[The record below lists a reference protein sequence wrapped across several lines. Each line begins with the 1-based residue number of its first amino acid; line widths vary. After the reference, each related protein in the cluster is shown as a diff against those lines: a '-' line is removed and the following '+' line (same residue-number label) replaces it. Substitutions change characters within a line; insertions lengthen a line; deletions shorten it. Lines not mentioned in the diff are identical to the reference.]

1 MPIEASIPVIC
12 RKCGHKG
19 NKQVPRSINA
29 SEEPSLKEAVRSGS
43 LFTWECPECG
53 TVNMVQS
60 DLLYHDPDNRLM
72 LWLLPDAITLE
83 AETMIL
89 SLWSSIQ
96 ADESMGDYIFR
107 RVNDAGSLIE
117 KVRIAEAGM
126 EDAAVEM
133 CKYVTAMEL
142 AQQEKNPQLSA
153 ALSSASLRFNSMEG
167 PDNLLRFVFSL
178 DGAMHSVEV
187 GFNVYEDCRAIL
199 GRNPDII
206 PSGPFPIV
214 DSGWV
219 AKTFR

>member
-1 MPIEASIPVIC
+1 MPLEASIPTIC

-19 NKQVPRSINA
+19 NKQVSRSINT

-43 LFTWECPECG
+43 LFTWECPQCG

-60 DLLYHDPDNRLM
+60 DLLYHDPENRLM
-72 LWLLPDAITLE
+72 IWLLPEAVNLE
-83 AETMIL
+83 AETKIL

-96 ADESMGDYIFR
+96 ADEGMQDYTFR
-107 RVNDAGSLIE
+107 RVSDAGSLIE

-126 EDAAVEM
+126 EDTAIEM

-142 AQQEKNPQLSA
+142 SQQEKNSQLSA
-153 ALSSASLRFNSMEG
+153 ALSSISLRFHSMDG
-167 PDNLLRFVFSL
+167 PDNLMKFVFSL
-178 DGAMHSVEV
+178 DGAMHSVDV

-199 GRNPDII
+199 GRNPGVL
-206 PSGPFPIV
+206 PSGPFPVV
-214 DSGWV
+214 DAEWV

>member
-1 MPIEASIPVIC
+1 MPLEASIPVVC
-12 RKCGHKG
+12 RQCGHKG

-43 LFTWECPECG
+43 LFTWECPQCG

-60 DLLYHDPDNRLM
+60 DLLYHDPENRLM
-72 LWLLPDAITLE
+72 LWLLPGSITLE
-83 AETMIL
+83 AETKIL

-96 ADESMGDYIFR
+96 ADEGMQDYTFR
-107 RVNDAGSLIE
+107 RVSDAGSLIE

-126 EDAAVEM
+126 EDAAIEM

-142 AQQEKNPQLSA
+142 SQQEKNPQLSA
-153 ALSSASLRFNSMEG
+153 ALSGISLRFHSMDG
-167 PDNLLRFVFSL
+167 PDNLMQFVFSL
-178 DGAMHSVEV
+178 EGAMHSVNV

-199 GRNPDII
+199 CRNPGVL
-206 PSGPFPIV
+206 PSGPFPLV
-214 DSGWV
+214 DAEWV

>member
-1 MPIEASIPVIC
+1 MPLEASIPTIC

-19 NKQVPRSINA
+19 NKQVPRSINT

-43 LFTWECPECG
+43 LFTWECPQCG

-60 DLLYHDPDNRLM
+60 DLLYHDPENRLM
-72 LWLLPDAITLE
+72 IWLLPEAVNLE
-83 AETMIL
+83 AETKIL

-96 ADESMGDYIFR
+96 ADEGMQDYTFR
-107 RVNDAGSLIE
+107 RVSDAGSLIE

-126 EDAAVEM
+126 EDTAIEM

-142 AQQEKNPQLSA
+142 SQQEKNPQLSA
-153 ALSSASLRFNSMEG
+153 ALSSIALRFHSMEG
-167 PDNLLRFVFSL
+167 PDNLMKFVFSL
-178 DGAMHSVEV
+178 DGAMHSVDV

-199 GRNPDII
+199 GRNPGVL
-206 PSGPFPIV
+206 PSGPFPVV
-214 DSGWV
+214 DAEWV